1 MLDTVNDSSVTISID
16 TLYARLRNIGLTRS
30 TVRNLL
36 LPDWWC
42 DEFEQRE
49 GTFFEAAAYIARRTG
64 LDFSALI
71 HEDQELSFPS
81 DSGLCFKKRQGTE
94 EKDLA
99 IASGVAEQV
108 AKSVAFACA
117 REYQSVAG
125 WNAEAVR
132 REILSKHQWVNL
144 DGLLDFCWNHG
155 LPVVHLTNLP
165 SGNGLKKFDGVA
177 GVFEGRP
184 VIATG
189 KNHKSSAWM
198 AFIVAHEL
206 GHIISGH
213 VQEGECIVDE
223 NIELDGETDP
233 QEKEADRFAVE
244 LIYGKNNV
252 NYLQSGYLTA
262 NKLVNYA
269 LSQAEKD
276 VVNPASIVLNHAWHK
291 KQTVMTKKQQA
302 IAWGISQNAIKEL
315 EGEFLAAPEIINRR
329 LADNL
334 DWDRLSD
341 DNCDFL
347 ERMAETE

>member
-1 MLDTVNDSSVTISID
+1 MLDTTMDSGVSISIER
-16 TLYARLRNIGLTRS
+16 LYDRLISIGLQKK
-30 TVRNLL
+30 VVQKML

-42 DEFEQRE
+42 KEFEQRE
-49 GTFFEAAAYIARRTG
+49 GAVFEAAAYIARRTG

-108 AKSVAFACA
+108 AKIVAFACTK
-117 REYQSVAG
+117 EYQSVAG
-125 WNAEAVR
+125 WNAESVR
-132 REILSKHQWVNL
+132 REILSKHQWVDL
-144 DGLLDFCWNHG
+144 ESLLDFCWDHG
-155 LPVVHLTNLP
+155 LPVVHLSNLP

-177 GVFEGRP
+177 GVFKGCP

-223 NIELDGETDP
+223 KIELDGETDP

-291 KQTVMTKKQQA
+291 KQTVTTTKQQN
-302 IAWGISQNAIKEL
+302 IAWGLAQNAIKEL
-315 EGEFLAAPEIINRR
+315 EGEFLSAPQIINER
-329 LADNL
+329 LAGGL